1 MKKLLSL
8 LLVGV
13 VAVSMFGFIRPN
25 RVNAAEVNND
35 KIFERVDIKS
45 YLRYTKNIYCEISNN
60 GKGINK
66 LKFSPKQPG
75 RFSSRFEFYIYS
87 VNTLKLDIGVVNPNN
102 PNATLIIMVELH
114 KWENSSSNK
123 KLDALSITI
132 DKNAKLRV
140 NNFNNWII
148 SSLMYEEQ

>member
-25 RVNAAEVNND
+25 HVNAAEVNND

-66 LKFSPKQPG
+66 LEFSPKQPG

-114 KWENSSSNK
+114 KRENSSSNK